1 MVIQNIATRY
11 GVRAVRVIGSSAAV
25 VVHDCAEAAASEDA
39 RCMLIDAHTHTQLCG
54 SGNDMPQMDGATY
67 ARDKFFM

>member
-39 RCMLIDAHTHTQLCG
+39 RCMLIDAHTHPALWVGQ
-54 SGNDMPQMDGATY
+54 
-67 ARDKFFM
+67 